1 MQELSNGMNLPNTL
15 TIFRILLV
23 PVFIIFIIQNNLNMA
38 LAIFILAG
46 ITDGLDGFI
55 ARILD
60 QKTVIGAY
68 LDPIADKFLLIS
80 AYLSL
85 TIKEMLPDW
94 LTVIVV
100 SRDIIIITGVVVLS
114 VMDKSPA
121 IRPSILS
128 KMTTVFQILTICW
141 ILFYAKPQGSLLS
154 LLIIITAVLT
164 VLSGLLYI
172 YRGTKIMGESNK
184 PTP

>member
-1 MQELSNGMNLPNTL
+1 MRELSNGMNLPNTL

-100 SRDIIIITGVVVLS
+100 SQSG
-114 VMDKSPA
+114 
-121 IRPSILS
+121 SI
-128 KMTTVFQILTICW
+128 
-141 ILFYAKPQGSLLS
+141 SLIVRLR
-154 LLIIITAVLT
+154 
-164 VLSGLLYI
+164 Y
-172 YRGTKIMGESNK
+172 
-184 PTP
+184 